1 MLTFLQ
7 LLIYVLFTI
16 QSLIRVE
23 NKVVLS
29 DKDNSSNLQVNK
41 SGISLFFERWFLS
54 SNAKDIGVLYIMGI
68 VYLTYTFF

>member
-29 DKDNSSNLQVNK
+29 DKDNSSNLQVNQ
-41 SGISLFFERWFLS
+41 SGISLFFEIWFYHQMLKTLEFIT
-54 SNAKDIGVLYIMGI
+54 N
-68 VYLTYTFF
+68 